1 MEKKTKAK
9 GMMNIFK
16 KRSGRL
22 LEENKK
28 LKEKI
33 KEIEIEPPVKKAMGG
48 VLKNRGGM
56 FKGTY

>member
-1 MEKKTKAK
+1 
-9 GMMNIFK
+9 MMNIFK
-16 KRSGRL
+16 KRSVRL